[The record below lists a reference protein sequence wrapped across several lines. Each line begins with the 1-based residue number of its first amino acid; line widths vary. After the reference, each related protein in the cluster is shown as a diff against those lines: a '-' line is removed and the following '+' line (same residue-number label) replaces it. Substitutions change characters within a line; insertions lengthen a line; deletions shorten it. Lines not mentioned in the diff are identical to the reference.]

1 VTLVFLPC
9 QDSRVFHC
17 SFERDHHRVVN
28 RFGSDLQQVC
38 QRRKEARTRC
48 RGPPQRLLLFT
59 LGKTMLL
66 PLENRF
72 AQCPRAQEH
81 TGVVVLGGVIDGGVW
96 AARGVLEVG
105 SSADRLIAAALLAR
119 DYPTL
124 RIMFS
129 GGYGGLLPGGFA
141 EAELA
146 AQLLDSLIGM
156 PRRTLVENRS
166 RDTAENARFSKATIK
181 PQPGEKWLLITSA
194 AHMPRAIGAFRKAD
208 FDVEACP
215 VDWTTNGNSDL
226 LWPSVS
232 ASGGLGFTDQAVRE
246 WIGLTMYWLANR
258 TSEFFPAP

>member
-1 VTLVFLPC
+1 LFFFLAKTVGFFIVPSNVIIIVLLIGLGLTFSRYANAGRKLVLGAAVLL
-9 QDSRVFHC
+9 SVS
-17 SFERDHHRVVN
+17 SF
-28 RFGSDLQQVC
+28 S
-38 QRRKEARTRC
+38 
-48 RGPPQRLLLFT
+48 P
-59 LGKTMLL
+59 LGKAMLL

-129 GGYGGLLPGGFA
+129 GGYGGLLPGGVA

-146 AQLLDSLIGM
+146 AQLLDNLIGM

-181 PQPGEKWLLITSA
+181 PQRGEKWLLITSA